1 MGDDLS
7 HDPWVSG
14 NFEVLAPPKV
24 SNVKSWSSGVV
35 GQSVTG
41 LRRGWGVPD
50 AATYRLL
57 GYIPHSVVRPA
68 GPVAQSTAIVF
79 VAGDMSL

>member
-1 MGDDLS
+1 
-7 HDPWVSG
+7 
-14 NFEVLAPPKV
+14 
-24 SNVKSWSSGVV
+24 VV

-57 GYIPHSVVRPA
+57 GYILDCVVRPA
-68 GPVAQSTAIVF
+68 GPVAQLTVIFF
-79 VAGDMSL
+79 VAGAMSL